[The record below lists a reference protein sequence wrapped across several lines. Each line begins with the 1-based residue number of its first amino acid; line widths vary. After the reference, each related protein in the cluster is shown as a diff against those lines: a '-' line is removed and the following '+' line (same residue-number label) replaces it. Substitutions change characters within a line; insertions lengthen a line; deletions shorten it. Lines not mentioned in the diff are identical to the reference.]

1 MRPREFKNVTYI
13 WTPDSSLVLP
23 TLFPVQRHIKLNKK
37 IWLNDYREIL
47 KDNFKPPHLK
57 KKNEGKLLGSFFSYV

>member
-1 MRPREFKNVTYI
+1 MHPREFKNVTYM

-37 IWLNDYREIL
+37 IWLSDYREIL

-57 KKNEGKLLGSFFSYV
+57 KKNECKLLGSFSSYV